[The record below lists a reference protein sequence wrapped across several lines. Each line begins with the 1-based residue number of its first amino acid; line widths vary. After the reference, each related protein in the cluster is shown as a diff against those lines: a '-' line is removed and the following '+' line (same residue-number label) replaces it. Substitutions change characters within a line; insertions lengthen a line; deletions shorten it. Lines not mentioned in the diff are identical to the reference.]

1 MFFRY
6 EQISKELTNETWRR
20 WHLRKTFLVQIK
32 KLLKKESIEW
42 TEDGNGQAILIQV
55 DVIDP
60 KRLSF
65 FRKK

>member
-1 MFFRY
+1 MKPEEGDIY
-6 EQISKELTNETWRR
+6 VKL
-20 WHLRKTFLVQIK
+20 FLCRLQIK